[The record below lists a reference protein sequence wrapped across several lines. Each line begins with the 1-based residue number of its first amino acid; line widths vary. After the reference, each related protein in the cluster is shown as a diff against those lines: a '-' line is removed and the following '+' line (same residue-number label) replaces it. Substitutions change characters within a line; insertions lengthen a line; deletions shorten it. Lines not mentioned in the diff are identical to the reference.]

1 MNTLNNTIKENWKVI
16 LLVAGTAIGSTLMI
30 IFNQNPNF

>member
-1 MNTLNNTIKENWKVI
+1 METTIKENWKIV
-16 LLVAGTAIGSTLMI
+16 LLIAGTIIGSTLMI